1 MKSEKR
7 VKFTP
12 HAKEKLDRLTKIQV
26 TEEKVVKTIQSP
38 ESLTLGY
45 FGRKIAQ
52 SKLTAELVLRVIYE
66 EIDNKVLVIT
76 IYPAKR
82 GRYT

>member
-1 MKSEKR
+1 MKRGKSIE
-7 VKFTP
+7 FAP
-12 HAKEKLDRLTKIQV
+12 HAKEKLKRPTKLQV
-26 TEEKVVKTIQSP
+26 TEEKVIKTIENP
-38 ESLTLGY
+38 ENLTTGY

-52 SKLTAELVLRVIYE
+52 SKLTPELVSRVVYE

-82 GRYT
+82 ERYT

>member
-7 VKFTP
+7 VRFTP
-12 HAKEKLDRLTKIQV
+12 HAKEKLDRLIKIQV
-26 TEEKVVKTIQSP
+26 TEEKVIKTIQNP

-52 SKLTAELVLRVIYE
+52 SKLTSELVLRVVYE

-76 IYPAKR
+76 VYPAKR

>member
-1 MKSEKR
+1 MKREKSIE
-7 VKFTP
+7 FAP
-12 HAKEKLDRLTKIQV
+12 HAKEKLKRLTKLQI
-26 TEEKVVKTIQSP
+26 TEEKIIKTIENP
-38 ESLTLGY
+38 ENLTTGY

-52 SKLTAELVLRVIYE
+52 SKLTPELVLRVVYE

-82 GRYT
+82 ERYT

>member
-1 MKSEKR
+1 MKREKSIY
-7 VKFTP
+7 FAP
-12 HAKEKLDRLTKIQV
+12 HAKEKLKRLAKFQV
-26 TEEKVVKTIQSP
+26 TEEKVIKTIENP
-38 ESLTLGY
+38 ENLTTGY

-52 SKLTAELVLRVIYE
+52 SKLTHELVLRVIYE

-82 GRYT
+82 ERYI

>member
-1 MKSEKR
+1 M

-12 HAKEKLDRLTKIQV
+12 HAKEKLRRLIKLQV
-26 TEEKVVKTIQSP
+26 TKQKVIEAIENP
-38 ESLTLGY
+38 EILTAGY

-52 SKLTAELVLRVIYE
+52 SKLTPELVLRVVYE
-66 EIDNKVLVIT
+66 EIDNKLWIIT

-82 GRYT
+82 ERYI